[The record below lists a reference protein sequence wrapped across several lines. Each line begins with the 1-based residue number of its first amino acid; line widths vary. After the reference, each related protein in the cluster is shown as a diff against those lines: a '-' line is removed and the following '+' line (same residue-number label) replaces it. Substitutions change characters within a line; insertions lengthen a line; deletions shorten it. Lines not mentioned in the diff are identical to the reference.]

1 VKSHCTGAGLKIF
14 LHLQPDQSGSARL
27 PEPRSFDAGIR
38 TAGIRTGGGVVGDF
52 NLHSFHESIGP
63 LQIRDD
69 PTRINEVA
77 VRIAPGNIQGT
88 TKWIAERGARFN
100 KGKPLEFEP
109 FDERLGDLYRHEQKF
124 AETIGYATGLAIFV
138 VCLGLFGMSVFVCQQ
153 KVKEIGIRKVLG
165 AATRDVYYRLIK
177 EFVGLILLSSLVAF
191 PLALYL
197 VGIWLDQF
205 VYRVGISVWDILLT
219 AVVDIVIVLATVSYQ
234 AVKAAS
240 VNPVVSLRYE

>member
-1 VKSHCTGAGLKIF
+1 M
-14 LHLQPDQSGSARL
+14 
-27 PEPRSFDAGIR
+27 
-38 TAGIRTGGGVVGDF
+38 RTGGGVVGDF
-52 NLHSFHESIGP
+52 NMHSFHESIGP

-77 VRIAPGNIQGT
+77 VRIAPGNIRGT

-109 FDERLGDLYRHEQKF
+109 IDERLGDLYRHEQKF

-138 VCLGLFGMSVFVCQQ
+138 ACLGLFGMSVFVCQQ

-165 AATRDVYYRLIK
+165 AATRDVYYRLTK
-177 EFVGLILLSSLVAF
+177 EFVGLSLLSSLVAF

-219 AVVDIVIVLATVSYQ
+219 AVVDIVIVVATVSYQ